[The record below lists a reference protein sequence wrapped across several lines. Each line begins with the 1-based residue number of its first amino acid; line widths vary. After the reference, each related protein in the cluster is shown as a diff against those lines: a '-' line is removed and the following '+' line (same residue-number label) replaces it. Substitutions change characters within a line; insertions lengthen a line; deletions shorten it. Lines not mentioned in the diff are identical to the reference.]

1 MDSNSVE
8 LGLGGMNDM
17 ENLIPIEH
25 ISTSVNT
32 KKKKDFVWFIY
43 YIENH
48 KIHIRDTFE
57 CHKHYY

>member
-32 KKKKDFVWFIY
+32 KKKIDFVWFIY

-48 KIHIRDTFE
+48 KI
-57 CHKHYY
+57 